1 MNFVKS
7 ARYLEDYKIFVEFT
21 SGENGIVDL
30 NDTVFRY
37 EAATEIR
44 DQNKF
49 RDFYLDDWPTIAWKC
64 GFDLSPESLCEL
76 MTGRRPSW
84 EVCTDSKMAAV

>member
-1 MNFVKS
+1 MKFVKS
-7 ARYLEDYKIFVEFT
+7 ARYLEDYKIYIEFS

-30 NDTVFRY
+30 KDTVFRY
-37 EAATEIR
+37 AAATEIR

-64 GFDLSPESLCEL
+64 GFDLSPESLYEF
-76 MTGRRPSW
+76 MTGRRPNW
-84 EVCTDSKMAAV
+84 EVCTESKMATV